1 MTSLENKPYGKY
13 ATDMPDNIE
22 DNRLMR
28 EFLESFISNEIDV
41 TASDT
46 LIQLGLLS
54 EDTRDA
60 LFFFSMAAYI
70 QRDNVIA
77 LYNRAL
83 VNIKIGDYNAALS
96 DIRHCHEIDLDD
108 PEYEK
113 WEIFLNNLAHSTSES
128 D

>member
-1 MTSLENKPYGKY
+1 MTRLENKPNAKY
-13 ATDMPDNIE
+13 ETDMIDTIE

-28 EFLESFISNEIDV
+28 EFLESFLANEIDV

-46 LIQLGLLS
+46 LIQLGLLA
-54 EDTRDA
+54 EDSGDA

-70 QRDNVIA
+70 QRDNIIA

-108 PEYEK
+108 PVYEK
-113 WEIFLNNLAHSTSES
+113 LEKMLSSL
-128 D
+128 DQVPDC